1 MPWSTDE
8 EEVFDHYD
16 QIRLAISHHDL
27 DVATTN
33 ESETSG
39 SRRLSEDYHA

>member
-1 MPWSTDE
+1 MPSSTDE

-16 QIRLAISHHDL
+16 LLRLAIIHHDL
-27 DVATTN
+27 EVATTN

-39 SRRLSEDYHA
+39 SRRLSEDFLA